1 MKPENANPSNF
12 KVDKILFNNGSFSIA
27 LGIWESSSKKLAM
40 RWNGDITNED
50 DKGYP
55 KTFGNPMWFILDD
68 EIKLPLLKS
77 ILGMKNSIDKNI
89 IDTLTEI
96 L

>member
-1 MKPENANPSNF
+1 MKPENVNPSNF
-12 KVDKILFNNGSFSIA
+12 KVDRILFNNGSFSIA
-27 LGIWESSSKKLAM
+27 LGIWESGSKVLAM
-40 RWNGDITNED
+40 RWNGDIADEE

-68 EIKLPLLKS
+68 EIKLPILKS
-77 ILGMKNSIDKNI
+77 IIGIKNSIDTNI
-89 IDTLTEI
+89 IGTLNEI

>member
-12 KVDKILFNNGSFSIA
+12 KVDRILFNNGSFSIA
-27 LGIWESSSKKLAM
+27 LGIWESSTKKLAM
-40 RWNGDITNED
+40 RWNGDIGNED

-77 ILGMKNSIDKNI
+77 ILGMKNSSNKNI
-89 IDTLTEI
+89 IDALTEI